1 MGRPPKFKNEAEL
14 QAKLIEYF
22 AECDT
27 KKWMP
32 NKAGLCVF
40 LGILR
45 ERYSELRKKY
55 PHTIKGCDNLI
66 EQTWVQRL
74 GGNSPTGA
82 IFYLKNAFKEHYKD
96 RHENDITTGGKPI
109 SIYGGRSISGH
120 NGNKKDIPA

>member
-14 QAKLIEYF
+14 QAKLVEYF

-27 KKWMP
+27 KRWMP
-32 NKAGLCVF
+32 NIAGLCVF
-40 LGILR
+40 LGTDRSVLLDY
-45 ERYSELRKKY
+45 EKKY
-55 PHTIKGCDNLI
+55 PYTVKGAKRLI
-66 EQTWVQRL
+66 ESTWVQRL

-109 SIYGGRSISGH
+109 SIYGGRSVSGH